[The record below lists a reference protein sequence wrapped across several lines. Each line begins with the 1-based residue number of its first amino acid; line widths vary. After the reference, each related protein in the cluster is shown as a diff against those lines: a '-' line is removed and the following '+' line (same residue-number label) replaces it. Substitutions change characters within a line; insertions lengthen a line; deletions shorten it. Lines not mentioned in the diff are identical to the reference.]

1 MPVLPRRAQ
10 LWSVCGFFG
19 TGTAVRGDGGCCTSW
34 RRSIAA
40 RTSWSRSCWSS
51 SRMSVSAPQISTKVR
66 CCVHQPDGCCFPV
79 LISYHSWFKQAS
91 PRLVSRIWGGLFSTV
106 DESSIP
112 TTLNSELY
120 WLVFKM
126 SSLIVRLFRTDVH
139 LVTFPSDWLCVC
151 RLGGAQRDSWS
162 CCLGGLKGP

>member
-1 MPVLPRRAQ
+1 MSPQRAQ
-10 LWSVCGFFG
+10 LWFVCGFFG

-40 RTSWSRSCWSS
+40 RMSWSRSCWSS
-51 SRMSVSAPQISTKVR
+51 SRMSVSAPQISIKVR
-66 CCVHQPDGCCFPV
+66 CCVHQPDSCCFPV
-79 LISYHSWFKQAS
+79 LISHHSWYKQAS

-112 TTLNSELY
+112 TTLNSELS
-120 WLVFKM
+120 WLVFKAAVK
-126 SSLIVRLFRTDVH
+126 LNCWLFHTDVR
-139 LVTFPSDWLCVC
+139 LVTFPSDWLFVC

-162 CCLGGLKGP
+162 CCLGELKGP